1 MLACLHVQAWLHS
14 RELLDV
20 GRLLA
25 AGNQPQGAAVR
36 AAGGLPQL
44 QFWGA
49 GEECTILHLQ
59 GCRALVGRSGEDA
72 QLLCMWLYWA
82 AGKLAWKLTPATLS
96 VNLWSYVQ
104 GSSMGQFYREH
115 LQPVRLNRQDVNW
128 TAQDLSHLEPDVYN
142 AMMRQKL
149 AGGTPA
155 SSPSIVA
162 SPSATGVQLQQ
173 HLEADPCCDS
183 FP

>member
-1 MLACLHVQAWLHS
+1 VHT
-14 RELLDV
+14 
-20 GRLLA
+20 
-25 AGNQPQGAAVR
+25 
-36 AAGGLPQL
+36 AGGLPQL

-49 GEECTILHLQ
+49 GEECTSLHLQ
-59 GCRALVGRSGEDA
+59 GSRALVGRSGEDA
-72 QLLCMWLYWA
+72 QLHCMWLHWA

-96 VNLWSYVQ
+96 VNVWSYVQ

-128 TAQDLSHLEPDVYN
+128 TAQDLSHLEPDAYN

-155 SSPSIVA
+155 
-162 SPSATGVQLQQ
+162 
-173 HLEADPCCDS
+173 
-183 FP
+183 